1 MTSEPDANTE
11 RTELIDHVQ
20 RSWDGLRATVDGLD
34 DRLLASP
41 GPDGWTVADHLVHV
55 ERWAAYLVAELEG
68 RDGRPELS
76 VAEGERPD
84 TDAINDRLRQRH
96 AGVPAA
102 EARRRLAE
110 THERVVAVLGTVDA
124 ATLQRRR
131 ETIAGNTYEHYD
143 EHDGWIRSHAAASTD

>member
-1 MTSEPDANTE
+1 MTSEPDANTD

-20 RSWDGLRATVDGLD
+20 RSWDGLRATVEGLD
-34 DRLLASP
+34 DRQLAAT

-55 ERWAAYLVAELEG
+55 ERWAAYLLVELEG
-68 RDGRPELS
+68 RDGGPELG
-76 VAEGERPD
+76 VAEGETPD
-84 TDAINDRLRQRH
+84 TDAINEGLRRRH

-110 THERVVAVLGTVDA
+110 THERVVALLATVDD

-131 ETIAGNTYEHYD
+131 ATIVGNTYEHYD
-143 EHDGWIRSHAAASTD
+143 EHDGWIRSHAAASAG